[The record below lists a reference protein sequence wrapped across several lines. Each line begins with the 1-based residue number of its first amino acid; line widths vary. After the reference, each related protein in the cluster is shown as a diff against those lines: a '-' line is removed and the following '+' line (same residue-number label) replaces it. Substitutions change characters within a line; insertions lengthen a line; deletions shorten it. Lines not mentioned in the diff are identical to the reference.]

1 MLDRGVSMNMVIL
14 TRKEPN
20 AFDRNRFP
28 DNFWLANLF
37 GRATHNLVLS
47 EELREAYELVDREL
61 RVVADIQR
69 ALLPKQMPQ
78 IESLELAAYY
88 RTISVTDG
96 IYRAGRSAALSH
108 PSQFM
113 MNQVQARK
121 RQKRGRAARRNVFSP
136 RLRANGSEP
145 VPVFEPCQ
153 KTGWVG
159 C

>member
-1 MLDRGVSMNMVIL
+1 MAIPMLDRGVSMNMVIL

-96 IYRAGRSAALSH
+96 IYRAGRSAALTRIIHYCGSNCH
-108 PSQFM
+108 YPLLALGVLLLVGLGVSRS
-113 MNQVQARK
+113 AK
-121 RQKRGRAARRNVFSP
+121 LPLSP
-136 RLRANGSEP
+136 M
-145 VPVFEPCQ
+145 V
-153 KTGWVG
+153 VG
-159 C
+159 GE